1 MKRLWGMIVIFTLAL
16 CSLCGCSHSGK
27 KGVEMAEENYTTEG
41 GEEGWIY
48 LPDAAEE
55 NPEEKR
61 PLVMVTCAFGENPE
75 EKLESAGWIQ
85 QAQEAG
91 LLLLVPKYKTTESYS
106 QTKRIKEILDYAIA
120 HYPVDTNRIYAAG
133 FSNGGGAVGAMTN
146 DYPGIFAGI
155 CFMSWMMPLKHLS
168 SPYEVPFQIIQGS
181 EDLTLEMDSGAMRVI
196 DDEVWGIESLM
207 RFNDLLES
215 GEAKDFDKTEYW
227 GYEPDEVET
236 ATIEGTTWT
245 FSNYYKD
252 GYSVPLGQLVLI
264 EGGKHELTEQ
274 KAFVAW
280 DFLQHY
286 ARGEN
291 GALIQLD

>member
-1 MKRLWGMIVIFTLAL
+1 MKRFVSIMVIITLL
-16 CSLCGCSHSGK
+16 LSGCSQK
-27 KGVEMAEENYTTEG
+27 KEVEMKEESYTTDG
-41 GEEGWIY
+41 GEQGWMY
-48 LPDAAEE
+48 LPDAAID

-61 PLVMVTCAFGENPE
+61 PLVLVTCAFRSHPE
-75 EKLESAGWIQ
+75 EKLQQSGWIK

-106 QTKRIKEILDYAIA
+106 QTERVMEILNYAIE
-120 HYPVDTNRIYAAG
+120 HYPVDTTRIYASG
-133 FSNGGGAVGAMTN
+133 FSNGGGVVGALTN

-155 CFMSWMMPLKHLS
+155 SFMSWMMPIKHLS
-168 SPYEVPFQIIQGS
+168 SPYEMPFQIIQGS
-181 EDLTLEMDSGAMRVI
+181 EDLTLEMDSGSMRVI

-207 RFNDLLES
+207 RFNGLLES

-236 ATIEGTTWT
+236 SVIEGTTWT
-245 FSNYYKD
+245 FSNYYKE
-252 GYSVPLGQLVLI
+252 GHTAPLGQLVLI

-280 DFLQHY
+280 DFLRHY

-291 GALIQLD
+291 GALIEVE